1 MSVSEDSFKLI
12 SFNAYDYK
20 NTEEDTEGG
29 NTEVESPKNNFKK
42 STDEFRV
49 QMFGINEK
57 GETASIFLEGY
68 SPFFYVLVGKKWTE
82 GDVAGF
88 KAQIIQ
94 DIGKYYEDSIV
105 STKLVEKK
113 KLYGF
118 DAGRLNRFMYISFK
132 SESAMRKVK
141 NLWYDSYTNK
151 SGEYIKVLMK
161 DGYEYN
167 GEGTY
172 IYEAQIPPLLRLFHI
187 NEISPSGWVS
197 LPKNTLVKNNKT
209 TTCTYE
215 YIVDYKK
222 VVPLPQKETRVPYK
236 ICSFDIEASSSH
248 GDFPLAVKNY
258 KKLATNIVDVWQITP
273 PSGQTEGTD
282 AEGKHGQSSEQDF
295 LKSVINT
302 AFGFA
307 AEENI
312 DKVYPIAQNV
322 DEKSINTLF
331 EKWIKI
337 KPAVYKNTTTNNDD
351 ADEVPEAN
359 ADIDGAGAD
368 ADTVG
373 DDADA
378 DADADSDND
387 ADAEGTTGV
396 EEIAKKKKRVRG
408 YAKRTATI
416 MDLLNDNEETR
427 DTKLMELTRT
437 LTDVFPK
444 LKGDIVTFIGST
456 FLKYGEDKPYLN
468 HCIVRD
474 TCDPIDNAVLESYP
488 TEKEVLLAWT
498 RLIQRENPDIIIGYN
513 IFGFDYQFMY
523 LRAKE
528 LGCERKFLELSRNKG
543 EICLKK
549 NWKTGKEGLEENT
562 LVIASGQHDLKFAK
576 MTGRVQIDL
585 YNYFRRD
592 YQLIKY
598 KLDYVAGYFI
608 GDDVKGIVFSE
619 DKKKTIIKSKNL
631 TGLENGSYV
640 SFEEEVHSSD
650 AYKNGQKF
658 IVSDL
663 NAKEGTFAIDGKEE
677 FDMKKKIR
685 WGLAK
690 DDVTPQDI
698 FRMTNEG
705 PAERAII
712 AKYCIQD
719 CNLVHHFMN
728 KIDVI
733 TGYTEMASLCSVPMD
748 FLVMR
753 GQGIKLTS
761 FIAKKC
767 RERNTLMPVLDK
779 SLDNE
784 GYEGAIVLPPKCD
797 LYLDDP
803 VACVDYSSLY
813 PSSMIS
819 ENISHDSKVS
829 TKEYDLSGKL
839 IATTGEIDAATGK
852 YIYDNLPGYQYV
864 DITYDTFK
872 WQRKNNNPKAGME
885 KVKTGYKTC
894 RFAQFPE
901 GKAIMPSILEELLSA
916 RKATRALAA
925 KEKDPFMQNIL
936 DKRQLSIKVTANSMY
951 GQTGA
956 KTSSFYD
963 KDCAASTTSMGRK
976 LLTYGKRV
984 IEEAYA
990 NRVINTKCHG
1000 EIRTD
1005 AEYVYGDTDSVFFKF
1020 NVKEMDGTAIKG
1032 KKALEITI
1040 ELAQQAG
1047 KMASMFL
1054 KNPHDLV
1061 YEKTFLPFCLL
1072 SKKRYVGMLY
1082 ESDPNKCKRKS
1093 MGIVLKRRDNAPI
1106 VKDVY
1111 GGIIDI
1117 LMKEK
1122 NVEVAAEFLK
1132 SCLQNMVD
1140 GHCEMGKLII
1150 TKALRS
1156 GYKNPKQ
1163 IAHKVLAD
1171 RIGQRDVKPSIG
1183 DRIPFVFIENPD
1195 KKALQGERI
1204 ETPDFIKK
1212 NNLKINYAHYI
1223 TNQIM
1228 KPVQQV
1234 FALVL
1239 EKLTSFK
1246 KRKGHTLRV
1255 WKDELKKLKDEYPDE
1270 TQYQKKEQMLRNK
1283 EVKILLF
1290 DDYLRITDNIK
1301 KGNQSI
1307 KNFFGAVKK

>member
-1 MSVSEDSFKLI
+1 MQYNENINSDSFKLI

-20 NTEEDTEGG
+20 N
-29 NTEVESPKNNFKK
+29 KNDSDSDSDDGK
-42 STDEFRV
+42 SSYKTQTKSEHVFQV

-57 GETASIFLEGY
+57 GHTASIFIEGY
-68 SPFFYVLVGKKWTE
+68 SPFFYIKVPKSFTE
-82 GDVAGF
+82 SDVSGF
-88 KAQIIQ
+88 KGQIIQ

-105 STKLVEKK
+105 ETKLLKK
-113 KLYGF
+113 KTLYGF
-118 DAGRLNRFMYISFK
+118 DAGQLHTFMYISFK

-151 SGEYIKVLMK
+151 NGEFIKVLIK

-167 GEGTY
+167 GKGT
-172 IYEAQIPPLLRLFHI
+172 ILYEAQIPPLLRLFHI

-197 LPKNTLVKNNKT
+197 IPKKALIKNNKA
-209 TTCTYE
+209 TTCDYE
-215 YIVDYKK
+215 YMVDYKEVK
-222 VVPLPQKETRVPYK
+222 PMPQKETRVPYK

-258 KKLATNIVDVWQITP
+258 KKLATNIIDTWCQDK
-273 PSGQTEGTD
+273 TED
-282 AEGKHGQSSEQDF
+282 Y
-295 LKSVINT
+295 LKNALKT
-302 AFGFA
+302 AFGFKGYT
-307 AEENI
+307 EDNI
-312 DKVYPIAQNV
+312 DRVYPISQTV
-322 DEKSINTLF
+322 DEKLVDVLF
-331 EKWIKI
+331 DKWIKI
-337 KPAVYKNTTTNNDD
+337 KPAVYKNTTNNNADAEDVPEPDMAVWTGNENVILDDVDDEDD
-351 ADEVPEAN
+351 AE
-359 ADIDGAGAD
+359 DGD
-368 ADTVG
+368 
-373 DDADA
+373 
-378 DADADSDND
+378 DSDNED
-387 ADAEGTTGV
+387 IGGSTSIVD
-396 EEIAKKKKRVRG
+396 EIEKKKKRVKG
-408 YAKRTATI
+408 YTKRTANI
-416 MDLLNDNEETR
+416 IDLLNDADESR

-437 LTDVFPK
+437 LTDIFPK

-456 FLKYGEDKPYLN
+456 FLRYGEEKPYLN

-474 TCDPIDNAVLESYP
+474 TCDKIDNTVIESYK
-488 TEKEVLLAWT
+488 TEREVLLAWT
-498 RLIQRENPDIIIGYN
+498 KLIQKENPDIIIGYN

-528 LGCERKFLELSRNKG
+528 LGCEHNFLELSRNRG
-543 EICLKK
+543 EVCLKK

-576 MTGRVQIDL
+576 MNGRLQIDL

-592 YQLIKY
+592 FQLIKY

-608 GDDVKGIVFSE
+608 GDDVKGITFK
-619 DKKKTIIKSKNL
+619 DDKTIIKSKNL
-631 TGLENGSYV
+631 TGLENGSYI
-640 SFEEEVHSSD
+640 SFEEELHSSD

-658 IVSDL
+658 IISEL
-663 NAKEGTFAIDGKEE
+663 NQKEGTFAINGKED

-690 DDVTPQDI
+690 DDVTPHDI

-705 PAERAII
+705 PSQRAII

-719 CNLVHHFMN
+719 CNLVHHLMN

-779 SLDNE
+779 ELDNE
-784 GYEGAIVLPPKCD
+784 GYEGAIVLPPKCN
-797 LYLDDP
+797 LYLEDP

-819 ENISHDSKVS
+819 ENISHDSKVW
-829 TKEYDLSGKL
+829 TKEYDLNGNLKT
-839 IATTGEIDAATGK
+839 TTGEQDATGK
-852 YIYDNLPGYQYV
+852 YIYDNLPNYQYV

-916 RKATRALAA
+916 RKATRAMAA

-956 KTSSFYD
+956 KTSSFYE

-976 LLTYGKRV
+976 FLTYGRRV

-990 NRVINTKCHG
+990 NRIINTKCHG
-1000 EIRTD
+1000 EIQTN

-1020 NVKEMDGTAIKG
+1020 NVKDMNGIPIKG

-1040 ELAQQAG
+1040 ELAKQAG
-1047 KMASMFL
+1047 EMASMFL
-1054 KNPHDLV
+1054 KKPHDLV

-1082 ESDPNKCKRKS
+1082 ENDPNKCKRKS

-1106 VKDVY
+1106 VKDIY
-1111 GGIIDI
+1111 GGVIDI
-1117 LMKEK
+1117 LMKDQ
-1122 NVEVAAEFLK
+1122 NVEMAAAFLK

-1140 GHCEMGKLII
+1140 EKYGIDKLII
-1150 TKALRS
+1150 TKSLRS

-1171 RIGQRDVKPSIG
+1171 RIGKRDAGNKPNVG

-1195 KKALQGERI
+1195 KNALQGERI
-1204 ETPDFIKK
+1204 ETPDFILANK
-1212 NNLKINYAHYI
+1212 LKINYSHYI

-1228 KPVQQV
+1228 KPIQQL

-1239 EKLTSFK
+1239 ENMAAFR
-1246 KRKGHTLRV
+1246 KRKCHTLRI
-1255 WKDELKKLKDEYPDE
+1255 WYDELKKLKAEYPDE
-1270 TQYQKKEQMLRNK
+1270 IQYQKKEQMLRNK

-1290 DDYLRITDNIK
+1290 DDFLRQTDNMK

-1307 KNFFGAVKK
+1307 QTFFKKVNK